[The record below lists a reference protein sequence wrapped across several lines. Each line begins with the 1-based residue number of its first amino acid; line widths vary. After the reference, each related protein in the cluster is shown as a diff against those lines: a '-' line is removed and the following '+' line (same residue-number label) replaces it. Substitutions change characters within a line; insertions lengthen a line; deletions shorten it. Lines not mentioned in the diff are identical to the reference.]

1 MLGLTERAGLVTPLP
16 DEIEPQDLM
25 PSASLTRRLALQAS
39 LGLLAGPGLAEAR
52 LPQFRTA
59 RYQFIELDPV
69 EPMAPLSLQGLDGR
83 PAIARP
89 VPGKVNLIYL
99 WATWCPVCRI
109 TLPRFERQLDDLRA
123 QGIEI
128 VSISTDERE
137 PAQVRDY
144 LRRLGI
150 KRLPVFHDRAG
161 KAIAASG
168 AGQPLSAT
176 QGLPVIYVTDRQ
188 GGVRGYMLG
197 EADWGSPA
205 ALALLEHV
213 GRL

>member
-1 MLGLTERAGLVTPLP
+1 
-16 DEIEPQDLM
+16 M
-25 PSASLTRRLALQAS
+25 PSYPMTRRLALQAS
-39 LGLLAGPGLAEAR
+39 LGLLAGPGLAQGR

-69 EPMAPLSLQGLDGR
+69 EPMTPLSVQGLDGK

-89 VPGKVNLIYL
+89 VPGKVNLVYL

-109 TLPRFERQLDDLRA
+109 TLPRFDRQLADFRA
-123 QGIEI
+123 RDVEI
-128 VSISTDERE
+128 VTISTDERE
-137 PAQVRDY
+137 LAHVRTY
-144 LRRLGI
+144 LARLGVR
-150 KRLPVFHDRAG
+150 RLPVFYDHAG

-168 AGQPLSAT
+168 AGQPISTAE
-176 QGLPVIYVTDRQ
+176 GLPAIYVTDRR

-197 EADWGSPA
+197 EADWASA
-205 ALALLEHV
+205 QAMALLDHV

>member
-1 MLGLTERAGLVTPLP
+1 M
-16 DEIEPQDLM
+16 
-25 PSASLTRRLALQAS
+25 TRRLALQTS
-39 LGLLAGPGLAEAR
+39 LGLLAGPGLAQAR

-69 EPMAPLSLQGLDGR
+69 EPMAPLTLQGLDGR

-109 TLPRFERQLDDLRA
+109 TLPRFERQLADFRA
-123 QGIEI
+123 QDVEI

-137 PAQVRDY
+137 LPHVRDY
-144 LRRLGI
+144 LKRVGV
-150 KRLPVFHDRAG
+150 KRLPVFHDRGGKVIAG
-161 KAIAASG
+161 SG
-168 AGQPLSAT
+168 AGQPLSTAE
-176 QGLPVIYVTDRQ
+176 GLPVIYVTDRR

-197 EADWGSPA
+197 EADWASPA
-205 ALALLEHV
+205 ALALLDHV
-213 GRL
+213 GTL

>member
-1 MLGLTERAGLVTPLP
+1 
-16 DEIEPQDLM
+16 M
-25 PSASLTRRLALQAS
+25 PPYPMTRRLALQVS
-39 LGLLAGPGLAEAR
+39 LGLLAGPAMAEPR
-52 LPQFRTA
+52 PPQFRTA

-69 EPMAPLSLQGLDGR
+69 EPMAPLGLQGLDGK

-109 TLPRFERQLDDLRA
+109 TLPRFERQLANFRA
-123 QGIEI
+123 RDVEI

-137 PAQVRDY
+137 LAHVRDY

-150 KRLPVFHDRAG
+150 KRLPVFYDRGG
-161 KAIAASG
+161 KAIAAAG
-168 AGQPLSAT
+168 AGQPLST
-176 QGLPVIYVTDRQ
+176 SEGLPVIYLVDRR

-197 EADWGSPA
+197 EADWASPQ
-205 ALALLEHV
+205 ALALLDHV

>member
-1 MLGLTERAGLVTPLP
+1 MLSHS
-16 DEIEPQDLM
+16 M
-25 PSASLTRRLALQAS
+25 TRRLALQAS
-39 LGLLAGPGLAEAR
+39 LGLLAAPAVAEAR

-69 EPMAPLSLQGLDGR
+69 EPMVSLTLQGLDGK

-109 TLPRFERQLDDLRA
+109 TLPRFERQLGDFRA
-123 QGIEI
+123 RDVEV

-137 PAQVRDY
+137 LAHVRDY
-144 LRRLGI
+144 LRRLGV
-150 KRLPVFHDRAG
+150 KRLPVFYDRAG
-161 KAIAASG
+161 KTLASAG
-168 AGQPLSAT
+168 AGQPLSSAE
-176 QGLPVIYVTDRQ
+176 GLPAIYVADRR
-188 GGVRGYMLG
+188 GGLRGYMLG
-197 EADWGSPA
+197 EADWASPQ
-205 ALALLEHV
+205 ALALLDHV

>member
-1 MLGLTERAGLVTPLP
+1 MLSRS
-16 DEIEPQDLM
+16 M
-25 PSASLTRRLALQAS
+25 TRRLALQTS
-39 LGLLAGPGLAEAR
+39 LGLLAGPGLAQAR

-69 EPMAPLSLQGLDGR
+69 EPMAPLTLQGLDGR

-109 TLPRFERQLDDLRA
+109 TLPRFERQLADFRA
-123 QGIEI
+123 QDVEI

-137 PAQVRDY
+137 LPHVRDY
-144 LRRLGI
+144 LKRVGV
-150 KRLPVFHDRAG
+150 KRLPVFHDRGGKVIAG
-161 KAIAASG
+161 SG
-168 AGQPLSAT
+168 AGQPLSTAE
-176 QGLPVIYVTDRQ
+176 GLPVIYVTDRR

-197 EADWGSPA
+197 EADWASPA
-205 ALALLEHV
+205 ALALLDHV
-213 GRL
+213 GTL

>member
-1 MLGLTERAGLVTPLP
+1 
-16 DEIEPQDLM
+16 M
-25 PSASLTRRLALQAS
+25 PSYPMTRRLALQAS
-39 LGLLAGPGLAEAR
+39 LGLFAAPAMAEAR

-69 EPMAPLSLQGLDGR
+69 EPMAPLSLQGLDGK

-109 TLPRFERQLDDLRA
+109 TLPRFERQLADFRA
-123 QGIEI
+123 RDVEI
-128 VSISTDERE
+128 VSISTDERDL
-137 PAQVRDY
+137 AHVRGY
-144 LRRLGI
+144 LGRLGV
-150 KRLPVFHDRAG
+150 KRLPVFYDRGG
-161 KAIAASG
+161 KALAAAGS
-168 AGQPLSAT
+168 GQPLSTAE
-176 QGLPVIYVTDRQ
+176 GLPVIYVADRR

-197 EADWGSPA
+197 EADWASPQ

-213 GRL
+213 GKL

>member
-1 MLGLTERAGLVTPLP
+1 
-16 DEIEPQDLM
+16 M
-25 PSASLTRRLALQAS
+25 PFNSLTRRSTLQATF
-39 LGLLAGPGLAEAR
+39 GLFAGPGLADAR

-69 EPMAPLSLQGLDGR
+69 ETMAPLAVQGLDGK

-89 VPGKVNLIYL
+89 VPGKVSLIYL

-109 TLPRFERQLDDLRA
+109 TLPRFERQLAGFRTNDVEL
-123 QGIEI
+123 
-128 VSISTDERE
+128 VTISTDERDLTH
-137 PAQVRDY
+137 VREY
-144 LRRLGI
+144 LGRLGI
-150 KRLPVFHDRAG
+150 RRLPVFYDRAG

-168 AGQPLSAT
+168 AGQPISSAE
-176 QGLPVIYVTDRQ
+176 GLPVIYVTDRR

-197 EADWGSPA
+197 EADWASPQA
-205 ALALLEHV
+205 TALLDHV

>member
-1 MLGLTERAGLVTPLP
+1 
-16 DEIEPQDLM
+16 M
-25 PSASLTRRLALQAS
+25 PPYPMTRRLALQVS
-39 LGLLAGPGLAEAR
+39 LGLFAAPAMAEAR

-59 RYQFIELDPV
+59 RYQLIELDPV
-69 EPMAPLSLQGLDGR
+69 EPMAPLGLQGLDGK
-83 PAIARP
+83 PAVARP

-109 TLPRFERQLDDLRA
+109 TLPRFERQLADLRA
-123 QGIEI
+123 RDVEI

-137 PAQVRDY
+137 AAHVRDY

-150 KRLPVFHDRAG
+150 KRLPVLYDRGG
-161 KAIAASG
+161 KAIAAAE
-168 AGQPLSAT
+168 AGQPLST
-176 QGLPVIYVTDRQ
+176 SEGLPVIYVADRR

-197 EADWGSPA
+197 EADWASPA
-205 ALALLEHV
+205 ATALLDHV

>member
-1 MLGLTERAGLVTPLP
+1 
-16 DEIEPQDLM
+16 M
-25 PSASLTRRLALQAS
+25 PPYPMTRRLALQVS
-39 LGLLAGPGLAEAR
+39 LGLLAAPGLAQAR

-69 EPMAPLSLQGLDGR
+69 EPMAPLALQGLDGK

-109 TLPRFERQLDDLRA
+109 TLPRFERQLAELKARDV
-123 QGIEI
+123 EI

-137 PAQVRDY
+137 LAHVGAY
-144 LRRLGI
+144 LKRLGI
-150 KRLPVFHDRAG
+150 KRLPVFYDRGG
-161 KAIAASG
+161 KVIAASG
-168 AGQPLSAT
+168 AGQPLSTAE
-176 QGLPVIYVTDRQ
+176 GLPVIYVTDRR

-197 EADWGSPA
+197 EADWASPA
-205 ALALLEHV
+205 ALALLDHV

>member
-1 MLGLTERAGLVTPLP
+1 
-16 DEIEPQDLM
+16 M
-25 PSASLTRRLALQAS
+25 PSSPMTRRLALQVS
-39 LGLLAGPGLAEAR
+39 LGLFAAPAMAEAR

-69 EPMAPLSLQGLDGR
+69 EPLAPLPLSGLDGK

-89 VPGKVNLIYL
+89 VPGKVNLVYL

-109 TLPRFERQLDDLRA
+109 TLPRFERQLADFRA
-123 QGIEI
+123 RDVEV
-128 VSISTDERE
+128 VSISTDERDL
-137 PAQVRDY
+137 AHVRGY
-144 LRRLGI
+144 LGRLGV
-150 KRLPVFHDRAG
+150 KRLPVFYDRGG

-168 AGQPLSAT
+168 SKQPLSTAE
-176 QGLPVIYVTDRQ
+176 GLPVIYVADRR

-197 EADWGSPA
+197 EADWASPQ

-213 GRL
+213 GKL